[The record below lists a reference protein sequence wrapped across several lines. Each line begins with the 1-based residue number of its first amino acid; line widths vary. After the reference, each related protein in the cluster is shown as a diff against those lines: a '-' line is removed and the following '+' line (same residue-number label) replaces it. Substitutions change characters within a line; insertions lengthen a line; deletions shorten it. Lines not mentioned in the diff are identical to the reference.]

1 MTDALVRA
9 ARRHAQAIPGHLL
22 VATEPCVIPASVLT
36 VDVLAE
42 RATDLGVAERYTL
55 LAISKG
61 LDTLEEL
68 SWFLGLDSIDTANVI
83 GSLLQLEMIDY
94 RALET
99 EQRNVQLL
107 PSGRDAVDG
116 VVAAAPKV
124 VTLSVMFDRITRAP
138 VAWTKRSLTRERD
151 ARNKEGLFR
160 LPPASGEPVTIDELS
175 PANLSPIL
183 AGRNHVNRI
192 LGALGVTENRR
203 YFKEATL
210 LIYRGIDNDSVR
222 LGIDIDGMWSA
233 DHEVA
238 LERMGVTER
247 LGIRVEGPQPSSLKE
262 VSSDLPEATKKLGR
276 DEVLRLQALA
286 DNFDPSSDGASAGS
300 DTQLEAG
307 KTIESAAVRWLGTHE
322 HPLILD
328 EALTKSRRRVLIISP
343 WITSAVV
350 TKDWIRQL
358 ERLARRCPV
367 TIAWGYE
374 DNPKIDS
381 ALVGLHAAA
390 GRKNQLAV
398 VRLKNTHAK
407 VLVGDE
413 FYVNTSFNW
422 LSFRGDSSRRYR
434 MEEGTLIRDRGLAD
448 QAYERYLEQIRQQ
461 AIEVVGDL
469 PEPRG
474 TSALSVTT
482 MTVPQKAANRT
493 RDARVTRKG
502 AARPSEARKQRRTPG
517 AEVWSQLQVG
527 SIMPGTVKSFT
538 NFGVFVTLGNGV
550 DGLIHNSRL
559 PQTTNGN
566 QPKKLEIGQTI
577 SVKILQVQP
586 ERNRVSLGM
595 G

>member
-1 MTDALVRA
+1 VTDSLVRA
-9 ARRHAQAIPGHLL
+9 ARRHAHAIPGHLL
-22 VATEPCVIPASVLT
+22 VAAEPCAIPASVLT

-55 LAISKG
+55 RAISTG
-61 LDTLEEL
+61 LDRPEEI
-68 SWFLGLDSIDTANVI
+68 SWFLGLDRVDTANVI

-94 RALET
+94 RAVDT
-99 EQRNVQLL
+99 EQRNIQLL
-107 PSGRDAVDG
+107 PAGRDAVDG

-124 VTLSVMFDRITRAP
+124 VTLSVMFDRITRKP
-138 VAWTKRSLTRERD
+138 VPWTKRSLTREWD
-151 ARNKEGLFR
+151 ARNTEGLIR
-160 LPPASGEPVTIDELS
+160 LLPVSGEPVTIDELS
-175 PANLSPIL
+175 PSSLSPIL
-183 AGRNHVNRI
+183 AGKNQVNRI

-222 LGIDIDGMWSA
+222 LGIDIEGVWSA
-233 DHEVA
+233 DHEVV
-238 LERMGVTER
+238 LEQMGVTER
-247 LGIRVEGPQPSSLKE
+247 LGIRVDGPQPLPQSE
-262 VSSDLPEATKKLGR
+262 VSSHFPEPAKKLGR

-286 DNFDPSSDGASAGS
+286 DSSGQAADGAAAGNG
-300 DTQLEAG
+300 TNLEAST
-307 KTIESAAVRWLGTHE
+307 TIESAAVRWLGTYE
-322 HPLILD
+322 HPLVLD

-350 TKDWIRQL
+350 TKQWIRQV
-358 ERLARRCPV
+358 EKLARTCPV

-381 ALVGLHAAA
+381 ALAGLHAAA
-390 GRKNQLAV
+390 ARKNQLAV

-413 FYVNTSFNW
+413 FYITTSFNW

-448 QAYERYLEQIRQQ
+448 QAYERYLDQIRQQ

-469 PEPRG
+469 PDPRG
-474 TSALSVTT
+474 ASAFGAAPSVT
-482 MTVPQKAANRT
+482 PKKATTRARNRREGVERT
-493 RDARVTRKG
+493 SG
-502 AARPSEARKQRRTPG
+502 ARKQLRTPG
-517 AEVWSQLQVG
+517 AEDWSKLQVG
-527 SIMPGTVKSFT
+527 STILGTVKSFT
-538 NFGVFVTLGNGV
+538 DFGVFVSLGNGI

-559 PQTTNGN
+559 PRAMKGN
-566 QPKKLEIGQTI
+566 QRKKLEVGQRV
-577 SVKILQVQP
+577 SVKILEVQP
-586 ERNRVSLGM
+586 ERNRVSLGI